1 MNFYNPVLDLRIRAR
16 LDYSHSGFDYL
27 LVFLLGLLKQI
38 LSVVLSVDAQWIF
51 PSHFNLRKL
60 VTSLG
65 TRSPETIHKLSI
77 SVRQSS
83 M

>member
-65 TRSPETIHKLSI
+65 TDKVSCKIC
-77 SVRQSS
+77 
-83 M
+83 